1 MRVRRYNRRMRS
13 LTVIVAS
20 LLLIT
25 AALAQQ
31 RTREAR
37 EVVDPLYHVE
47 VIVFEWV
54 DGNRAEE
61 DFFHGTEL
69 RHEPLPSLL
78 ELPRLELDSVF
89 DLEPRPRP
97 GGFEPI
103 PAEAIGRNDDTAAQD
118 SAAAVPGES
127 SQAGQ
132 NPADAVLPPTAGDGP
147 LGTDSEPVLTDGL
160 VLLEPWAG
168 AESGSIVPDDGAA
181 LPAGFRILEADE
193 LELGA
198 QRARLSRRPYRL
210 LGHAGWVQVG
220 VDSDRAV
227 PVDLSR
233 LGITNPKGTIQVYVR
248 RFLHVAVD
256 LDFVDAQG
264 AFWTRSSPF
273 GLAPFEYAQR
283 YHLEDEHNAF
293 RLDDYVVIDH
303 PLFNVLVRVTRAPEP
318 EDATDAAGG
327 RGPAP

>member
-1 MRVRRYNRRMRS
+1 MRAKRYNRRMRS
-13 LTVIVAS
+13 LTVFVAS
-20 LLLIT
+20 PLLVT

-31 RTREAR
+31 GTRQAP

-61 DFFHGTEL
+61 DFFHGAEP
-69 RHEPLPSLL
+69 RHEPVPTLL
-78 ELPRLELDSVF
+78 ALPRLELDSVF
-89 DLEPRPRP
+89 DLEPLPVP
-97 GGFEPI
+97 GDFEPI
-103 PAEAIGRNDDTAAQD
+103 PAETTRTDDIAQRAGD
-118 SAAAVPGES
+118 IAGQAGDAAVPGEL
-127 SQAGQ
+127 SQAEQ
-132 NPADAVLPPTAGDGP
+132 SPTDAAFPPAADAGTLA
-147 LGTDSEPVLTDGL
+147 TDSLE
-160 VLLEPWAG
+160 LLEPWAG
-168 AESGSIVPDDGAA
+168 AADGSIAADDDTT
-181 LPAGFRILEADE
+181 LPAGFRILEAEE

-210 LGHAGWVQVG
+210 LGHAGWVQTG

-233 LGITNPKGTIQVYVR
+233 LGITNPKGTILVYVR
-248 RFLHVAVD
+248 RFLHLVVD
-256 LDFVDAQG
+256 LDFFDARG
-264 AFWTRSSPF
+264 TYWTRTSPF

-283 YHLEDEHNAF
+283 YHLADEHNAF
-293 RLDDYVVIDH
+293 RIDDYVVIDH